1 MNSPRLIAVD
11 IGNSTTKVGWFAE
24 NSPGDRGQ
32 LPELASV
39 QAFVTGQTPP
49 DALLESLPKEPC
61 EWRIAS
67 VHREGTRVLKNWLAS
82 HRQEDAV
89 RVLETRDFPIAIRV
103 DFPERVGLDRLAAC
117 VAANVLRAPGRPAI
131 VIGAGSAIT
140 VNLIAADGGFEGGAI
155 LPGFRMS
162 AEALFGAD
170 QLPLTMLE
178 TGAAAPPVV
187 GKHTEAAIR
196 SGLVWGAVGG
206 VREIVMK
213 MGNELQRQPWFAA
226 QPTATQQPQV
236 FVTGGDLRPLAA
248 ELGGETRFIAN
259 LVLAGIAVEAG
270 GR

>member
-1 MNSPRLIAVD
+1 MNAPRLIAVD

-24 NSPGDRGQ
+24 QSASEQEKPPG
-32 LPELASV
+32 LACV

-49 DALLESLPKEPC
+49 DALLESLPNESC

-67 VHREGTRVLKNWLAS
+67 VHREGTRVMKNWLAS
-82 HRQEDAV
+82 YRQNDAV

-117 VAANVLRAPGRPAI
+117 VAASVLRDPGRPAI

-140 VNLIAADGGFEGGAI
+140 VNLLAADGGFEGGAI

-162 AEALFGAD
+162 AVALYGAD

-178 TGAAAPPVV
+178 TDAAPPPVV

-196 SGLVWGAVGG
+196 SGLFWA
-206 VREIVMK
+206 
-213 MGNELQRQPWFAA
+213 QSAA
-226 QPTATQQPQV
+226 CA
-236 FVTGGDLRPLAA
+236 RS
-248 ELGGETRFIAN
+248 
-259 LVLAGIAVEAG
+259 
-270 GR
+270 